1 MLKKR
6 RTISLKWL
14 LLGVL
19 ITNTAMS
26 FIWPLNTIYIH
37 ETLHKSLVVAASVL
51 FLNQLAT
58 MLGSLIGGKL
68 FDTWSPYYSILL
80 GIILNIFALGG
91 LIFFHAWPAYA
102 LLLILSG
109 LANGI
114 SVTCENSL
122 ATRVGNHRSS
132 YVFNLLYFAS
142 NFGLV
147 FGTLTVGYIMPL
159 GIAYVFAIAT
169 IIQVLFLVVAVI
181 NYNIQFNQTMGD
193 RNQAIKKGKLTP
205 KILGALIMVLI
216 CWLIYEQWQSNLST
230 FMVEK
235 GFKVKSY
242 SFLWTFNAILIVL
255 FQPVVTHFDELLLK
269 HIRGRLN
276 IGILLLLASFAL
288 LLLPFKDNY
297 GLYVTSM
304 CLLTLGEILL
314 FPGVASF
321 VDIESPKNLTGY
333 YQGRVQMFS
342 ALGKA
347 IGPLFGALIIDNT
360 NYEFL
365 FLICVLMA
373 FLSLLIFT
381 LPVISASK
389 NSKFIH

>member
-1 MLKKR
+1 
-6 RTISLKWL
+6 
-14 LLGVL
+14 
-19 ITNTAMS
+19 
-26 FIWPLNTIYIH
+26 
-37 ETLHKSLVVAASVL
+37 
-51 FLNQLAT
+51 
-58 MLGSLIGGKL
+58 
-68 FDTWSPYYSILL
+68 
-80 GIILNIFALGG
+80 
-91 LIFFHAWPAYA
+91 
-102 LLLILSG
+102 
-109 LANGI
+109 
-114 SVTCENSL
+114 
-122 ATRVGNHRSS
+122 
-132 YVFNLLYFAS
+132 
-142 NFGLV
+142 
-147 FGTLTVGYIMPL
+147 
-159 GIAYVFAIAT
+159 
-169 IIQVLFLVVAVI
+169 
-181 NYNIQFNQTMGD
+181 
-193 RNQAIKKGKLTP
+193 
-205 KILGALIMVLI
+205 
-216 CWLIYEQWQSNLST
+216 
-230 FMVEK
+230 
-235 GFKVKSY
+235 
-242 SFLWTFNAILIVL
+242 
-255 FQPVVTHFDELLLK
+255 
-269 HIRGRLN
+269 RLN